1 MKIIQSSLFRALIAI
16 IVGALL
22 IKYRE
27 QTVTWI
33 TISIGVLFFLSGI
46 ISCASYYSAKRQ
58 TADTFV
64 FDDEG
69 NRLTPLRPAFPI
81 VGLGSLILGVIL
93 AFMPSTFVNGLVYIL
108 AAILILGAVSQFV
121 MLASVTK
128 FAHIGFYYW
137 IVPSLILLI
146 GIVAIV
152 HPAAIASAP
161 FFIIG
166 WCMMIYG
173 VTECINALKIHNI
186 NKAQRNKTIENNT
199 EETNK

>member
-64 FDDEG
+64 FD
-69 NRLTPLRPAFPI
+69 
-81 VGLGSLILGVIL
+81 
-93 AFMPSTFVNGLVYIL
+93 
-108 AAILILGAVSQFV
+108 
-121 MLASVTK
+121 
-128 FAHIGFYYW
+128 
-137 IVPSLILLI
+137 
-146 GIVAIV
+146 
-152 HPAAIASAP
+152 
-161 FFIIG
+161 
-166 WCMMIYG
+166 
-173 VTECINALKIHNI
+173 
-186 NKAQRNKTIENNT
+186 
-199 EETNK
+199 